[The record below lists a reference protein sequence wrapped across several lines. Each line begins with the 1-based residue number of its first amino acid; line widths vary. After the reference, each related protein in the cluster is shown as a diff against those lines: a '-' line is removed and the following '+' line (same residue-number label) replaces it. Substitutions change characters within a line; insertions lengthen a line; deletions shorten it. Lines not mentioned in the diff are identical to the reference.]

1 MNYNFSLEFMM
12 MTKLIMCF
20 DGKKK
25 SQRIS
30 EIIIIIINYNKGQNN
45 KKSRVKV
52 QLSVKKS
59 VTLL

>member
-30 EIIIIIINYNKGQNN
+30 EIIIII
-45 KKSRVKV
+45 KKNIIKD
-52 QLSVKKS
+52 KITKS
-59 VTLL
+59 QE

>member
-1 MNYNFSLEFMM
+1 MM

-25 SQRIS
+25 KKKSQRIS
-30 EIIIIIINYNKGQNN
+30 EIIIIIIKNYNKGQNN